1 MNPPSVMKT
10 GFNNLVEDNNDQKY
24 NIIATICHFTE
35 NALKTAT
42 HYVEH
47 SKRNAI
53 TKEDIKRGLIMEV
66 FLFGKRGNEMGEIV
80 KIKKDIEEH
89 KNDEDTDI
97 SDLIIN
103 DNEIMPFAN
112 SDCSCALCIN
122 MNNIYD
128 KWNNFTPSTQIETI
142 MKKHINDMD
151 TENSWFSQSDDSSDD
166 SDSDTE

>member
-1 MNPPSVMKT
+1 MSAPPVMKT
-10 GFNNLVEDNNDQKY
+10 GFNNVIDDSNDKL
-24 NIIATICHFTE
+24 NIISTICLFTE

-66 FLFGKRGNEMGEIV
+66 FLFGRRGNEMEEIL

-89 KNDEDTDI
+89 KNVEDEDI
-97 SDLIIN
+97 SDLII
-103 DNEIMPFAN
+103 DDKEIMPFAN
-112 SDCSCALCIN
+112 SACSCALCVN
-122 MNNIYD
+122 MNNIYN
-128 KWNNFTPSTQIETI
+128 KWNNFTPSSQIETI
-142 MKKHINDMD
+142 MKKHIDEMD
-151 TENSWFSQSDDSSDD
+151 TENSWFSDSDSD

>member
-1 MNPPSVMKT
+1 MNPPPVMKT

-42 HYVEH
+42 NYVEH
-47 SKRNAI
+47 GKRNAV

-66 FLFGKRGNEMGEIV
+66 FLFGKRGNEMEEIV

-89 KNDEDTDI
+89 KNDEDADI
-97 SDLIIN
+97 SDLIID

-112 SDCSCALCIN
+112 SNCSCALCVN

-128 KWNNFTPSTQIETI
+128 
-142 MKKHINDMD
+142 
-151 TENSWFSQSDDSSDD
+151 
-166 SDSDTE
+166 

>member
-1 MNPPSVMKT
+1 MNPPPVMKT

-66 FLFGKRGNEMGEIV
+66 FLFGKRGNEMEEIV

-89 KNDEDTDI
+89 KNDEDADI

-112 SDCSCALCIN
+112 SNCSCALCVN

-142 MKKHINDMD
+142 MQKHINDMD
-151 TENSWFSQSDDSSDD
+151 TENSWFSDSDESSDD

>member
-1 MNPPSVMKT
+1 MNPPPVMKT
-10 GFNNLVEDNNDQKY
+10 GFNNLVEDNTEEKY

-47 SKRNAI
+47 CKRNAV

-66 FLFGKRGNEMGEIV
+66 FLFGKRGNEMEEIV

-97 SDLIIN
+97 SELII
-103 DNEIMPFAN
+103 DDKEIMPFAN
-112 SDCSCALCIN
+112 SNCSCALCVN

-128 KWNNFTPSTQIETI
+128 KWNNFTPSSQIETI
-142 MKKHINDMD
+142 MKKHIDDMD
-151 TENSWFSQSDDSSDD
+151 TQNSWFSDSDD
-166 SDSDTE
+166 SDYSDDSDTE

>member
-1 MNPPSVMKT
+1 MNPPPVMKT
-10 GFNNLVEDNNDQKY
+10 GFNNLLEDNTDQKY

-47 SKRNAI
+47 SKRNAV

-66 FLFGKRGNEMGEIV
+66 FLFGKRGNEMEEIV

-89 KNDEDTDI
+89 KNDEDADI
-97 SDLIIN
+97 SDLIID

-112 SDCSCALCIN
+112 SNCSCALCIN

-142 MKKHINDMD
+142 MQKHINDMD
-151 TENSWFSQSDDSSDD
+151 TENSWFSDSDESSDD
-166 SDSDTE
+166 SDSNTE

>member
-1 MNPPSVMKT
+1 MSKNNPIV
-10 GFNNLVEDNNDQKY
+10 
-24 NIIATICHFTE
+24 TITE

-66 FLFGKRGNEMGEIV
+66 FLFGKRGNEMEEIV
-80 KIKKDIEEH
+80 KIKKNIEEH
-89 KNDEDTDI
+89 KNDEDDDI
-97 SDLIIN
+97 SDLIID

-142 MKKHINDMD
+142 MKKHIDDMD
-151 TENSWFSQSDDSSDD
+151 TENSWFSESDESDE

>member
-1 MNPPSVMKT
+1 MNPPPVMKT
-10 GFNNLVEDNNDQKY
+10 GFNNLLGDNNDQKY

-66 FLFGKRGNEMGEIV
+66 FLFGKRGNEMEEIV

-89 KNDEDTDI
+89 KNDEDADI
-97 SDLIIN
+97 SDLIID

-112 SDCSCALCIN
+112 SNCSCALCVN

-142 MKKHINDMD
+142 MQKHINDMD
-151 TENSWFSQSDDSSDD
+151 TENSWFSDSDESSDD

>member
-1 MNPPSVMKT
+1 MNPPPVMKT
-10 GFNNLVEDNNDQKY
+10 GFNNLVEDNTDQKY

-47 SKRNAI
+47 SKRNAV

-66 FLFGKRGNEMGEIV
+66 FLFGKRGNEMEEIV

-89 KNDEDTDI
+89 KNDEDDDI
-97 SDLIIN
+97 SDLIIDN
-103 DNEIMPFAN
+103 NEIMPFAN
-112 SDCSCALCIN
+112 SNCSCALCVN

-142 MKKHINDMD
+142 MQKHINDMD